1 MSDGLQRTAGEK
13 LRKMLGSIT
22 SNRFKG
28 VFTGFMSTSI
38 VQSSSVTTVMTVSLV
53 NAGLINLRQS
63 AGVMMGANIGTTITA
78 WLVLL
83 LGFKVSI
90 SSYALVLIALGA
102 PLLFMT
108 FRRSK
113 DLANA
118 IIGFAILFIGLQFLK
133 DAVPNLDKDS
143 ALVQFFVNYKD
154 IPFISN
160 LMFVGLGAL
169 VTIVIQSS
177 SAAMALTLT
186 MVSKGIIPFEVACA
200 MVLGENIGTTITA
213 EIASS
218 IGNVHA
224 KRSARIHSLF
234 NIVGVTWMLIVIP
247 LFLDLIGFF
256 IGQSHGLAF
265 DPENTGMANE
275 GIALFHTLFNS
286 ANVLLL
292 IGFVPFL
299 VRFAE
304 KTVSSKGEADEE
316 FKLDYISAAGIAL
329 PEVAILEAKKEVAKF
344 GHVTTRMNEFIRILL
359 NDQDKKKRNKMFSK
373 LKKYEEI
380 TDRVEIE
387 VANYLDKL
395 SIQEISQEASSQIR
409 SMLSITNDLER
420 IGDIYYQ
427 MSKTI
432 ERKDENKIYFLPEQ
446 RENLNNMLDVL
457 DKAFAEMNTN
467 LSSEYGHISIE
478 NAKKYEREINQ
489 IRNDLRKSYLE
500 QAEKGEY
507 KFQPGIMYNDLFSSC
522 EKVGDHIINV
532 SEAVAGEI

>member
-1 MSDGLQRTAGEK
+1 
-13 LRKMLGSIT
+13 
-22 SNRFKG
+22 
-28 VFTGFMSTSI
+28 
-38 VQSSSVTTVMTVSLV
+38 MTVSLV

-234 NIVGVTWMLIVIP
+234 NIIGVTWMLIVIP

-304 KTVSSKGEADEE
+304 KSVSSKGEADEE

-344 GHVTTRMNEFIRILL
+344 GHVTTKMNEFIRTLL
-359 NDQDKKKRNKMFSK
+359 NDQDKKTRNKMFSK

-387 VANYLDKL
+387 VATYLDKL

-507 KFQPGIMYNDLFSSC
+507 KFQPGVMYNDLFSSC
-522 EKVGDHIINV
+522 EKIGDHIINV